1 MKTKGPAQQTKGQRD
16 ATLAS
21 VTSGKTASP
30 KGQNLQPVHS
40 GSTRAGSK
48 QAGK

>member
-1 MKTKGPAQQTKGQRD
+1 MNTKGPSHQTKAQRD

-21 VTSGKTASP
+21 VTSVKTKSP
-30 KGQNLQPVHS
+30 KGQNLQPAPS